1 MKLDEIIIPLS
12 MSISN
17 NQKLDAIAE
26 TLKKIAEQKFS
37 SLDDLKS
44 KLEKSAKS
52 GSNLEK
58 ALNKSSQNASKN
70 FKSLADS
77 VDSVNSKA
85 GSMKSIGKVLKSVGK
100 GLGSVKNLANKTG
113 EAFNQMLAAFA
124 PIIIAVKAIQAIGST
139 ISGIFDGAMDALDEF
154 NEEVSTFSD
163 MLGNEDLGKSLAE
176 SMRAFGDE
184 TLFTRDAIANATKT
198 MLSYGATASEVEERI
213 RMFGEAAGG
222 SSEGLEKLAEVYSRV
237 ESSNQVNLED
247 LYALRDAGV
256 DITDILA
263 EEAGLAGE
271 ALYKAASDGKIG
283 FDALNKALSKATS
296 EGGKFYG
303 NTAKEAK
310 TLAQAQQQTAK
321 MSEKLFLDIGK
332 ALEPMMIGF
341 EKVKQFLM
349 VAIMVPLTKVTTAT
363 IYLTT
368 KLGELVAYLA
378 GKWVQGMKMLFKA
391 ITTPFVKLYEGIKYV
406 IGKLKELATYVSS
419 GFLDRFKG
427 AFEPIIKWVQKL
439 IDMISKA
446 YTKLKNLVTFWKEAE
461 KEKDTSGSEPE
472 RDKKFDPNAK
482 TNLNKKMAEDY
493 QKLQDEI
500 FNRQRDIYNKI
511 GKEREQALRNL
522 EKTIKEKNQQF
533 MDAYSKSF
541 DELSD
546 ENKKIL
552 VGVEKSVNEFNN
564 SNYYFVNEYQ
574 NLLKEKESR
583 EREIIKTLPH
593 TDQVS
598 ALQKLNDEINEKNK
612 AFVEKYGKSFETL
625 NESNRQVV
633 VALEKQV
640 NEYEKTALDRS
651 FVEAQKALQKEIT
664 DLEWETMLLP
674 AKERASAE
682 KKMASKIQAM
692 YKKFVDEHKSQF
704 EKLNETNRN
713 TIKQYAEK
721 AQDTTKSLYD
731 SMIDGLNVFMNA
743 FMKDIAGKFLNK
755 DTGESIGEEFHNLI
769 NGEDV
774 NWGEGLEK
782 MSTQMYESWKT
793 GLKTAAGA
801 FFGPAGT
808 AIAELIT
815 GLTDFVWGF
824 FKGQE
829 KARIKAIEKKR
840 DEDLEELEKRSE
852 VELKKLEDRFD
863 EEIKMRKEKLS
874 ELDDEYT
881 KEIEFLKQAQSK
893 GQISGEE
900 FQKRLHDV
908 QTEYKTKKDIETTQ
922 LTKTEEAKK
931 LEVER
936 KNKLSKLEPER
947 IKAQA
952 EVDKVNAEDWWNLG
966 KPDRLRKTQKIL
978 DEILKRIAKVKSAGS
993 IEEIKLAHGGARFV
1007 SNKPTYMPNSGVMSS
1022 EFGQPELV
1030 RITPAPI
1037 DENLRK
1043 LEAKIIAEEITK
1055 LQKTQSS
1062 TVVNNFYYNFNGDVL
1077 DAEKLVRML
1086 KSKEHLM
1093 AFRMAE

>member
-58 ALNKSSQNASKN
+58 ALNKSSQNAIKN

-341 EKVKQFLM
+341 EKVKQFL
-349 VAIMVPLTKVTTAT
+349 IKGILEPLTKVTSGV
-363 IYLTT
+363 IYLIQ
-368 KLGELVAYLA
+368 KLTELV
-378 GKWVQGMKMLFKA
+378 V
-391 ITTPFVKLYEGIKYV
+391 
-406 IGKLKELATYVSS
+406 YVSS
-419 GFLDRFKG
+419 KLVEGFKI
-427 AFEPIIKWVQKL
+427 AFDPIIKLFQKAVEMAGKL
-439 IDMISKA
+439 TENIKKIFGLSK
-446 YTKLKNLVTFWKEAE
+446 KSEEEKN
-461 KEKDTSGSEPE
+461 EKDAASSEPE
-472 RDKKFDPNAK
+472 RLKKFDPSAINDFNK
-482 TNLNKKMAEDY
+482 QIIEDNKNLQEEIFLRRREIALKPIEQQEKATREFEAWVNKK
-493 QKLQDEI
+493 
-500 FNRQRDIYNKI
+500 NKEFI
-511 GKEREQALRNL
+511 AKYG
-522 EKTIKEKNQQF
+522 
-533 MDAYSKSF
+533 KSF
-541 DELSD
+541 DQLTD
-546 ENKKIL
+546 ENKRIL
-552 VGVEKSVNEFNN
+552 VGVETAVNEFAKANHDFANN
-564 SNYYFVNEYQ
+564 YK
-574 NLLKEKESR
+574 NLQKEMEKRHREILTLPYKEQEKALKE
-583 EREIIKTLPH
+583 
-593 TDQVS
+593 
-598 ALQKLNDEINEKNK
+598 LNADINKKNK
-612 AFVEKYGKSFETL
+612 AFIAKYGKSFETL

-640 NEYEKTALDRS
+640 NEFEKTALDRT
-651 FVEAQKALQKEIT
+651 FVEAHKAMQDKIT
-664 DLEWETMLLP
+664 NMQWQILLLP
-674 AKERASAE
+674 LEEQE
-682 KKMASKIQAM
+682 KASKAMQAEIQKLHAD
-692 YKKFVDEHKSQF
+692 FVK
-704 EKLNETNRN
+704 T
-713 TIKQYAEK
+713 Y
-721 AQDTTKSLYD
+721 
-731 SMIDGLNVFMNA
+731 
-743 FMKDIAGKFLNK
+743 
-755 DTGESIGEEFHNLI
+755 ESEFHNLNDTNKNTLMQSAKESQEKLKGYFEGLGDI
-769 NGEDV
+769 LFGHIDKWMGQIFNKDMGESLGEDPDKFMQNMGKV
-774 NWGEGLEK
+774 AFDVSKDVIKGVG
-782 MSTQMYESWKT
+782 
-793 GLKTAAGA
+793 AA
-801 FFGPAGT
+801 FGPIGD
-808 AIAELIT
+808 AIAGVVTALM
-815 GLTDFVWGF
+815 DFLWGW
-824 FKGQE
+824 FKGRE
-829 KARIKAIEKKR
+829 KARIQAIEKKR
-840 DEDLEELEKRSE
+840 DEDLKELEKQSE
-852 VELKKLEDRFD
+852 VELKKLEERFD
-863 EEIKMRKEKLS
+863 AEIKMRKEKLS

-908 QTEYKTKKDIETTQ
+908 QTEYKTKKDTATAE
-922 LTKTEEAKK
+922 LTKTEETKK
-931 LEVER
+931 IEVER
-936 KNKLSKLEPER
+936 RKKLSELEPEK

-952 EVDKVNAEDWWNLG
+952 EVDKVETMYEYWG
-966 KPDRLRKTQKIL
+966 KDDDLQKAQKIL

-1093 AFRMAE
+1093 GFRMAE

>member
-12 MSISN
+12 MSIKN
-17 NQKLDAIAE
+17 NEKLDAIAE
-26 TLKKIAEQKFS
+26 TLKKIAEQKFA

-85 GSMKSIGKVLKSVGK
+85 GGMKSIGKVLKSVGK
-100 GLGSVKNLANKTG
+100 GLGNVKNLANKTG

-124 PIIIAVKAIQAIGST
+124 PIIIAVKALQAIGST

-176 SMRAFGDE
+176 SMRVFGDE

-271 ALYKAASDGKIG
+271 ALYKAASDGQIG
-283 FDALNKALSKATS
+283 FEALNKALSKATS

-341 EKVKQFLM
+341 EKVKQFMIKGILE
-349 VAIMVPLTKVTTAT
+349 PLTKVTSAV
-363 IYLTT
+363 IYLIN
-368 KLGELVAYLA
+368 KLTELV
-378 GKWVQGMKMLFKA
+378 V
-391 ITTPFVKLYEGIKYV
+391 YV
-406 IGKLKELATYVSS
+406 TGKLVE
-419 GFLDRFKG
+419 GFKI
-427 AFEPIIKWVQKL
+427 AFDPIIKLIQKVVDL
-439 IDMISKA
+439 TVKAWEGFKKFVGLSK
-446 YTKLKNLVTFWKEAE
+446 KPE
-461 KEKDTSGSEPE
+461 KEKDEKDTPSPEPK
-472 RDKKFDPNAK
+472 RDKKVDPNAK
-482 TNLNKKMAEDY
+482 TDYNKQMEQDY
-493 QKLQDEI
+493 KKLQDEI
-500 FNRQRDIYNKI
+500 FFAQREIYSKV
-511 GKEREQALRNL
+511 GVEREKALRNL
-522 EKTIKEKNQQF
+522 EKTIKTKNQKF
-533 MDAYSKSF
+533 LKTYSKSF
-541 DELSD
+541 DELSE

-552 VGVEKSVNEFNN
+552 VGVEKAVNEFNN
-564 SNYYFVNEYQ
+564 SNYDFVNEYQ
-574 NLLKEKESR
+574 KLLEEKESR
-583 EREIIKTLPH
+583 EREILLTLPH
-593 TDQVS
+593 ADQES

-612 AFVEKYGKSFETL
+612 AFVEKYEKSFTTL
-625 NESNRQVV
+625 NESNRKIVTAV
-633 VALEKQV
+633 EKQV
-640 NEYEKTALDRS
+640 NEFEKTALDRS
-651 FVEAQKALQKEIT
+651 FVEAQKALQKEILA
-664 DLEWETMLLP
+664 LEWETMLLP

-682 KKMASKIQAM
+682 EKMASQIQAM
-692 YKKFVDEHKSQF
+692 YKKFVDDHKSQF
-704 EKLNETNRN
+704 DKLNEANQN
-713 TIKQYAEK
+713 TLKQMAEK
-721 AQDTTKSLYD
+721 AKDTAKSLYD
-731 SMIDGLNVFMNA
+731 
-743 FMKDIAGKFLNK
+743 KFLDNIDK
-755 DTGESIGEEFHNLI
+755 LTEFSGKILNQEVGEKAGAEGFEYAADSAMKGVVDFGKNALKAGAAALGGPLGQALAEIVIQIGE
-769 NGEDV
+769 
-774 NWGEGLEK
+774 
-782 MSTQMYESWKT
+782 
-793 GLKTAAGA
+793 
-801 FFGPAGT
+801 
-808 AIAELIT
+808 
-815 GLTDFVWGF
+815 FVWGL
-824 FKGQE
+824 FKGAE
-829 KARIKAIEKKR
+829 KARIKKIEEQR
-840 DEDLEELEKRSE
+840 DKDLEELEKRSE
-852 VELKKLEDRFD
+852 IELKKLEEKFD
-863 EEIKMRKEKLS
+863 AEIAMRKEKLS
-874 ELDDEYT
+874 ELDDEYS

-908 QTEYKTKKDIETTQ
+908 QTEYKTKKDIETTK
-922 LTKTEEAKK
+922 LTKAEENKKIETERHKK
-931 LEVER
+931 LS
-936 KNKLSKLEPER
+936 NLENER

-952 EVDKVNAEDWWNLG
+952 EVDKVKTKDWYAAQKSDL
-966 KPDRLRKTQKIL
+966 KKTQKIL
-978 DEILKRIAKVKSAGS
+978 DEILKRIATVKSAGS
-993 IEEIKLAHGGARFV
+993 IQEIKLARGGARFV

-1043 LEAKIIAEEITK
+1043 LEAKIIAEEIAK
-1055 LQKTQSS
+1055 LQKSENRTIVQ
-1062 TVVNNFYYNFNGDVL
+1062 NFNYNFNGDVL

-1093 AFRMAE
+1093 GFRMAE

>member
-12 MSISN
+12 MSIKN
-17 NQKLDAIAE
+17 NEKLDAIAE
-26 TLKKIAEQKFS
+26 TLKKIAEQKFA

-85 GSMKSIGKVLKSVGK
+85 GGMKSIGKVLKSVGK
-100 GLGSVKNLANKTG
+100 GLGNVKNLANKTG

-124 PIIIAVKAIQAIGST
+124 PIIIAAKALQAIGST

-176 SMRAFGDE
+176 SMRVFGDE

-271 ALYKAASDGKIG
+271 ALYKAASDGQIG
-283 FDALNKALSKATS
+283 FEALNKALSKATS

-341 EKVKQFLM
+341 EKVKQFMIKGILE
-349 VAIMVPLTKVTTAT
+349 PLTKGTSAV
-363 IYLTT
+363 IYLIN
-368 KLGELVAYLA
+368 KLTELV
-378 GKWVQGMKMLFKA
+378 V
-391 ITTPFVKLYEGIKYV
+391 YV
-406 IGKLKELATYVSS
+406 TGKLVE
-419 GFLDRFKG
+419 GFKI
-427 AFEPIIKWVQKL
+427 AFDPIIKLIQKVVDL
-439 IDMISKA
+439 TVKAWEGFKKFVGLSK
-446 YTKLKNLVTFWKEAE
+446 KPE
-461 KEKDTSGSEPE
+461 KEKDEKDTPSPEPK
-472 RDKKFDPNAK
+472 RDKKVDPNAK
-482 TNLNKKMAEDY
+482 TDYNKQMEQDY
-493 QKLQDEI
+493 KKLQDEI
-500 FNRQRDIYNKI
+500 FFAQREIYSKV
-511 GKEREQALRNL
+511 GVEREKALRNL
-522 EKTIKEKNQQF
+522 EKTIKTKNQKF
-533 MDAYSKSF
+533 LKTYSKSF
-541 DELSD
+541 DELSE

-552 VGVEKSVNEFNN
+552 VGVEKAVNEFNN
-564 SNYYFVNEYQ
+564 SNYDFVNEYQ
-574 NLLKEKESR
+574 KLLEEKESR
-583 EREIIKTLPH
+583 EREILLTLPH
-593 TDQVS
+593 ADQES

-612 AFVEKYGKSFETL
+612 AFVEKYEKSFTTL
-625 NESNRQVV
+625 NESNRKIVA
-633 VALEKQV
+633 ALEKQV
-640 NEYEKTALDRS
+640 NEYSNAALDRS
-651 FVEAQKALQKEIT
+651 FVQAQKALQKEILA
-664 DLEWETMLLP
+664 LEWETMLLP

-682 KKMASKIQAM
+682 EKMASQIQAM
-692 YKKFVDEHKSQF
+692 YKKFVDDHKSQF
-704 EKLNETNRN
+704 DKLNEANQN
-713 TIKQYAEK
+713 TLKQMAEK
-721 AQDTTKSLYD
+721 AKDTAKSLYD
-731 SMIDGLNVFMNA
+731 
-743 FMKDIAGKFLNK
+743 KFLDNIDK
-755 DTGESIGEEFHNLI
+755 LTEFSGKILNQEVGE
-769 NGEDV
+769 
-774 NWGEGLEK
+774 K
-782 MSTQMYESWKT
+782 
-793 GLKTAAGA
+793 AGA
-801 FFGPAGT
+801 EGFEYAADSAMKGVVDFGKNALKAGAAALGGPWGQ
-808 AIAELIT
+808 AIAEIVIQI
-815 GLTDFVWGF
+815 GEFVWGL
-824 FKGQE
+824 FKGAE
-829 KARIKAIEKKR
+829 KARIKKIEEQR
-840 DEDLEELEKRSE
+840 DKDLEELEKRSE
-852 VELKKLEDRFD
+852 IELKKLEEKFD
-863 EEIKMRKEKLS
+863 AEIAMRKEKLS
-874 ELDDEYT
+874 ELDDEYS

-908 QTEYKTKKDIETTQ
+908 QTEYKTKKDIETTK
-922 LTKTEEAKK
+922 LTKAEENKKIETERHKK
-931 LEVER
+931 LS
-936 KNKLSKLEPER
+936 NLENER

-952 EVDKVNAEDWWNLG
+952 EVDKVNTSDYFLSASKASDLE
-966 KPDRLRKTQKIL
+966 KTQKIL
-978 DEILKRIAKVKSAGS
+978 DEILKRIATVKSAGS
-993 IEEIKLAHGGARFV
+993 IEEIKLARGGARFI
-1007 SNKPTYMPNSGVMSS
+1007 SNRPTYMPNSGVMSS

-1043 LEAKIIAEEITK
+1043 LEAKIIAEEIAK
-1055 LQKTQSS
+1055 LQKSENRTIVQ
-1062 TVVNNFYYNFNGDVL
+1062 NFNYNFNGDVL

-1093 AFRMAE
+1093 GFRMAE

>member
-12 MSISN
+12 MSIKN
-17 NQKLDAIAE
+17 NEKLDAIAE
-26 TLKKIAEQKFS
+26 TLKKIAEQKFA

-85 GSMKSIGKVLKSVGK
+85 GGMKSIGKVLKSVGK
-100 GLGSVKNLANKTG
+100 GLGNVKNLANKTG

-124 PIIIAVKAIQAIGST
+124 PIIIAAKALQAIGST

-176 SMRAFGDE
+176 SMRVFGDE

-271 ALYKAASDGKIG
+271 ALYKAASDGQIG
-283 FDALNKALSKATS
+283 FEALNKALSKATS

-341 EKVKQFLM
+341 EKVKQFMIKGILE
-349 VAIMVPLTKVTTAT
+349 PLTKVTSAV
-363 IYLTT
+363 IYLIN
-368 KLGELVAYLA
+368 KLTELV
-378 GKWVQGMKMLFKA
+378 V
-391 ITTPFVKLYEGIKYV
+391 YV
-406 IGKLKELATYVSS
+406 TGKLVE
-419 GFLDRFKG
+419 GFKI
-427 AFEPIIKWVQKL
+427 AFDPIIKLIQKVVDL
-439 IDMISKA
+439 TVKAWEGFKKFVGLSK
-446 YTKLKNLVTFWKEAE
+446 KPE
-461 KEKDTSGSEPE
+461 KEKDEKDTPSPEPK
-472 RDKKFDPNAK
+472 RDKKVDPNAK
-482 TNLNKKMAEDY
+482 TDYNKQMEQDY
-493 QKLQDEI
+493 KKLQDEI
-500 FNRQRDIYNKI
+500 FFAQREIYSKV
-511 GKEREQALRNL
+511 GVEREKALRNL
-522 EKTIKEKNQQF
+522 EKTIKTKNQKF
-533 MDAYSKSF
+533 LKTYSKSF
-541 DELSD
+541 DELSE

-552 VGVEKSVNEFNN
+552 VGVEKAVNEFNN
-564 SNYYFVNEYQ
+564 SNYDFVNEYQ
-574 NLLKEKESR
+574 KLLEEKESR
-583 EREIIKTLPH
+583 EREILLTLPH
-593 TDQVS
+593 ADQES

-612 AFVEKYGKSFETL
+612 AFVEKYEKSFTTL
-625 NESNRQVV
+625 NESNRKIVTAV
-633 VALEKQV
+633 EKQV
-640 NEYEKTALDRS
+640 NEFEKTALDRS
-651 FVEAQKALQKEIT
+651 FVEAQKALQKEILA
-664 DLEWETMLLP
+664 LEWETMLLP

-682 KKMASKIQAM
+682 EKMASQIQAM
-692 YKKFVDEHKSQF
+692 YKKFVDDHKSQF
-704 EKLNETNRN
+704 DKLNEANQN
-713 TIKQYAEK
+713 TLKQMAEK
-721 AQDTTKSLYD
+721 AKDTAKSLYD
-731 SMIDGLNVFMNA
+731 
-743 FMKDIAGKFLNK
+743 KFLDNIDK
-755 DTGESIGEEFHNLI
+755 LTEFSGKILNQEVGE
-769 NGEDV
+769 
-774 NWGEGLEK
+774 K
-782 MSTQMYESWKT
+782 
-793 GLKTAAGA
+793 AGA
-801 FFGPAGT
+801 EGFEYAADSAMKGVVDFGKNALKAGAAALGGPLGQ
-808 AIAELIT
+808 AIAEIVIQIGEFL
-815 GLTDFVWGF
+815 WGW
-824 FKGQE
+824 FKGAE
-829 KARIKAIEKKR
+829 KARIKKIEEQR
-840 DEDLEELEKRSE
+840 DKDLEELEKRSE
-852 VELKKLEDRFD
+852 IELKKLEEKFD
-863 EEIKMRKEKLS
+863 AEIAMRKEKLS
-874 ELDDEYT
+874 ELDDEYS

-908 QTEYKTKKDIETTQ
+908 QTEYKTKKDIETTK
-922 LTKTEEAKK
+922 LTKAEENKKIETERHKK
-931 LEVER
+931 LS
-936 KNKLSKLEPER
+936 NLENER

-952 EVDKVNAEDWWNLG
+952 EVDKVKTKDWYAAQKSDL
-966 KPDRLRKTQKIL
+966 KKTQKIL
-978 DEILKRIAKVKSAGS
+978 DEILKRIATVKSAGS
-993 IEEIKLAHGGARFV
+993 IQEIKLARGGARFV

-1043 LEAKIIAEEITK
+1043 LEAKIIAEEIAK
-1055 LQKTQSS
+1055 LQKSENRTIVQ
-1062 TVVNNFYYNFNGDVL
+1062 NFNYNFNGDVL

-1093 AFRMAE
+1093 GFRMAE

>member
-12 MSISN
+12 MSIKN
-17 NQKLDAIAE
+17 NEKLDAIAE
-26 TLKKIAEQKFS
+26 TLKKIAEQKFA

-85 GSMKSIGKVLKSVGK
+85 GGMKSIGKVLKSVGK
-100 GLGSVKNLANKTG
+100 GLGNVKNLANKTG

-124 PIIIAVKAIQAIGST
+124 PIIIAVKALQAIGST

-213 RMFGEAAGG
+213 RMFGETAGG

-271 ALYKAASDGKIG
+271 ALYKAASDGQIG
-283 FDALNKALSKATS
+283 FEALNKALSKATS

-341 EKVKQFLM
+341 EKVKQFMIKGILE
-349 VAIMVPLTKVTTAT
+349 PLTKVTSAV
-363 IYLTT
+363 IYLIN
-368 KLGELVAYLA
+368 KLTELV
-378 GKWVQGMKMLFKA
+378 V
-391 ITTPFVKLYEGIKYV
+391 YV
-406 IGKLKELATYVSS
+406 TGKLVK
-419 GFLDRFKG
+419 GFKI
-427 AFEPIIKWVQKL
+427 AFDPIIKLIQKVVDL
-439 IDMISKA
+439 TVKAWEGFKKFVGLSK
-446 YTKLKNLVTFWKEAE
+446 KPE
-461 KEKDTSGSEPE
+461 KEKDEKDTPSPEPK
-472 RDKKFDPNAK
+472 RDKKVDPNAK
-482 TNLNKKMAEDY
+482 TDYNKQMEQDY
-493 QKLQDEI
+493 KKLQDEI
-500 FNRQRDIYNKI
+500 FFAQREIYSKV
-511 GKEREQALRNL
+511 GVEREKALRNL
-522 EKTIKEKNQQF
+522 EKTIKTKNQKF
-533 MDAYSKSF
+533 LKTYSKSF
-541 DELSD
+541 DELSE

-552 VGVEKSVNEFNN
+552 VGVEKAVNEFNN
-564 SNYYFVNEYQ
+564 SNYDFVNEYQ
-574 NLLKEKESR
+574 KLLKEKESR
-583 EREIIKTLPH
+583 ERKILLTLPH
-593 TDQVS
+593 ADQES

-612 AFVEKYGKSFETL
+612 EFVEKYGKSFTTL
-625 NESNRQVV
+625 NESNRKIVA
-633 VALEKQV
+633 ALEKQV
-640 NEYEKTALDRS
+640 NEYSNAALDRS
-651 FVEAQKALQKEIT
+651 FVQAQKALQKKILA
-664 DLEWETMLLP
+664 LEWETMLLP

-682 KKMASKIQAM
+682 EKMASKIQAM
-692 YKKFVDEHKSQF
+692 YKKFVDDHKSQF
-704 EKLNETNRN
+704 DKLNETNQN
-713 TIKQYAEK
+713 TLKQMAEK
-721 AQDTTKSLYD
+721 AKDTAKSLYD
-731 SMIDGLNVFMNA
+731 
-743 FMKDIAGKFLNK
+743 KFLDNIDK
-755 DTGESIGEEFHNLI
+755 LTEFSGKILNQEVGEKASA
-769 NGEDV
+769 
-774 NWGEGLEK
+774 EGIEYAADSAMK
-782 MSTQMYESWKT
+782 GVVDFGKNA
-793 GLKTAAGA
+793 LKAGA
-801 FFGPAGT
+801 AAVGGPLGQ
-808 AIAELIT
+808 AIAEIVIQL
-815 GLTDFVWGF
+815 GEFVWGL
-824 FKGQE
+824 FKGAE
-829 KARIKAIEKKR
+829 KARIKKIEEQR
-840 DEDLEELEKRSE
+840 DKDLEELEKRSE

-863 EEIKMRKEKLS
+863 AEIAMRKEKLS
-874 ELDDEYT
+874 ELDDEYS

-908 QTEYKTKKDIETTQ
+908 QTEYKTKKDIETTK
-922 LTKTEEAKK
+922 LTKAEENKKIETERHKK
-931 LEVER
+931 LS
-936 KNKLSKLEPER
+936 NLENER

-952 EVDKVNAEDWWNLG
+952 EVDKVNTSDYFLSASKASDLE
-966 KPDRLRKTQKIL
+966 KTQKIL
-978 DEILKRIAKVKSAGS
+978 DEILKRIATVKSAGS
-993 IEEIKLAHGGARFV
+993 IEEIKLASGGARFI
-1007 SNKPTYMPNSGVMSS
+1007 SNRPTYMPNSGVMSS

-1043 LEAKIIAEEITK
+1043 LEAKIIAEEIAK
-1055 LQKTQSS
+1055 LQKSENRTIVQ
-1062 TVVNNFYYNFNGDVL
+1062 NFNYNFNGDVL

-1093 AFRMAE
+1093 GFRMAE

>member
-124 PIIIAVKAIQAIGST
+124 PIIIAAKAIQAIGST

-303 NTAKEAK
+303 NTAREAK

-341 EKVKQFLM
+341 EKVKQFL
-349 VAIMVPLTKVTTAT
+349 IKGILEPLTKVTSGV
-363 IYLTT
+363 IYLIQ
-368 KLGELVAYLA
+368 KLTELV
-378 GKWVQGMKMLFKA
+378 V
-391 ITTPFVKLYEGIKYV
+391 YV
-406 IGKLKELATYVSS
+406 SGKLVE
-419 GFLDRFKG
+419 GFKI
-427 AFEPIIKWVQKL
+427 AFDPIIKLFQKAVEMAGKL
-439 IDMISKA
+439 TENIKKIFGLSK
-446 YTKLKNLVTFWKEAE
+446 KSEEEKN
-461 KEKDTSGSEPE
+461 EKDAASSEPE
-472 RDKKFDPNAK
+472 RLKKFDPSAINDFNK
-482 TNLNKKMAEDY
+482 QIIEDNKNLQEEIFLRRREIALKPIEQQEKATREFEAWVNKK
-493 QKLQDEI
+493 
-500 FNRQRDIYNKI
+500 NKEFI
-511 GKEREQALRNL
+511 AKYG
-522 EKTIKEKNQQF
+522 
-533 MDAYSKSF
+533 KSF
-541 DELSD
+541 DQLTD
-546 ENKKIL
+546 ENKRIL
-552 VGVEKSVNEFNN
+552 VGVETAVNEFAKANHDFANN
-564 SNYYFVNEYQ
+564 YK
-574 NLLKEKESR
+574 NLQKEMEKRHREILTLPYKEQEKALKE
-583 EREIIKTLPH
+583 
-593 TDQVS
+593 
-598 ALQKLNDEINEKNK
+598 LNEDINKKNK
-612 AFVEKYGKSFETL
+612 AFIAKYGKSFKTL
-625 NESNRQVV
+625 NDSNKQVITT
-633 VALEKQV
+633 LEKQV
-640 NEYEKTALDRS
+640 NEFEKTALDRT
-651 FVEAQKALQKEIT
+651 FVEAHKAMQDKIT
-664 DLEWETMLLP
+664 NMQWQILLLP
-674 AKERASAE
+674 LE
-682 KKMASKIQAM
+682 KQEKASKAMQVEIQKLHAD
-692 YKKFVDEHKSQF
+692 FVK
-704 EKLNETNRN
+704 T
-713 TIKQYAEK
+713 Y
-721 AQDTTKSLYD
+721 
-731 SMIDGLNVFMNA
+731 
-743 FMKDIAGKFLNK
+743 
-755 DTGESIGEEFHNLI
+755 ESEFHNLNDTNKNTLMQSAKESQEKLKGYFEGLGDI
-769 NGEDV
+769 LFGHIDKWMGQIFNKDMGESLGEDPDKFMQNMGKV
-774 NWGEGLEK
+774 AFDVSKDVIKGVG
-782 MSTQMYESWKT
+782 
-793 GLKTAAGA
+793 AA
-801 FFGPAGT
+801 FGPIGD
-808 AIAELIT
+808 AIAGVVTALM
-815 GLTDFVWGF
+815 DFLWGW
-824 FKGQE
+824 FKGRE
-829 KARIKAIEKKR
+829 KARIQAIEKKR
-840 DEDLEELEKRSE
+840 DEDLKELEKQSE
-852 VELKKLEDRFD
+852 VELKKLEERFD
-863 EEIKMRKEKLS
+863 AEIKMRKEKLS

-908 QTEYKTKKDIETTQ
+908 QTEYKTKKATATAE
-922 LTKTEEAKK
+922 LTKTEETKK
-931 LEVER
+931 IEVER
-936 KNKLSKLEPER
+936 RKKLSELEPEK

-952 EVDKVNAEDWWNLG
+952 EVDKVETMYEYWG
-966 KPDRLRKTQKIL
+966 KDDDLQKAQKIL

-993 IEEIKLAHGGARFV
+993 IEEIKLARGGARFV

-1055 LQKTQSS
+1055 LQKTQNS

-1093 AFRMAE
+1093 GFRMAE

>member
-17 NQKLDAIAE
+17 NQKLDSIAE
-26 TLKKIAEQKFS
+26 TLKKIAEQKFA
-37 SLDDLKS
+37 SLDNLKS
-44 KLEKSAKS
+44 KLEKSTAS

-100 GLGSVKNLANKTG
+100 GLGNVKNLANKTG

-124 PIIIAVKAIQAIGST
+124 PIIIAVKALQAIGST

-283 FDALNKALSKATS
+283 FEALNKALSKATS

-341 EKVKQFLM
+341 EKVKQFMIKGILD
-349 VAIMVPLTKVTTAT
+349 PLTKVTAAV
-363 IYLTT
+363 IYLIN
-368 KLGELVAYLA
+368 KLTELVVYVS
-378 GKWVQGMKMLFKA
+378 GKLVQGFKIA
-391 ITTPFVKLYEGIKYV
+391 FDPIIKLIQKVIDMTVKLYEGFKKV
-406 IGKLKELATYVSS
+406 LGLSKKPEKE
-419 GFLDRFKG
+419 
-427 AFEPIIKWVQKL
+427 
-439 IDMISKA
+439 
-446 YTKLKNLVTFWKEAE
+446 KE
-461 KEKDTSGSEPE
+461 EKDTSSPEPQ

-482 TNLNKKMAEDY
+482 TDFNKKMAEDY
-493 QKLQDEI
+493 QKLQDDI
-500 FNRQRDIYNKI
+500 FNAQRTIYEKT
-511 GKEREQALRNL
+511 GVEREKALREL
-522 EKTIKEKNQQF
+522 EKTINKKNQEF
-533 MDAYSKSF
+533 LNAYSKSF
-541 DELSD
+541 AELSD

-564 SNYYFVNEYQ
+564 SNYDFVNEYQ
-574 NLLKEKESR
+574 KLLKEKESR
-583 EREIIKTLPH
+583 EREILLTLPH
-593 TDQVS
+593 ADQES

-612 AFVEKYGKSFETL
+612 AFVVKYEKSFTTL
-625 NESNRQVV
+625 NESNRKI
-633 VALEKQV
+633 VAELEKQV
-640 NEYEKTALDRS
+640 NEFEKAALDRS

-664 DLEWETMLLP
+664 ELEWKTMLLP

-682 KKMASKIQAM
+682 EKMASDIQAL

-704 EKLNETNRN
+704 DNLNETNRN
-713 TIKQYAEK
+713 TLKQMAEK
-721 AQDTTKSLYD
+721 AKDTAKSLYD
-731 SMIDGLNVFMNA
+731 KCLENLDKFTEFTGKILNQEVGEKAGSEGFDYAADSATKGLVDF
-743 FMKDIAGKFLNK
+743 GKN
-755 DTGESIGEEFHNLI
+755 T
-769 NGEDV
+769 
-774 NWGEGLEK
+774 
-782 MSTQMYESWKT
+782 
-793 GLKTAAGA
+793 LKAVGA
-801 FFGPAGT
+801 SFGPVGQ
-808 AIAELIT
+808 AIAEIVIQIGEFL
-815 GLTDFVWGF
+815 WGW
-824 FKGQE
+824 FKGAE
-829 KARIKAIEKKR
+829 KARIKKIEEQR
-840 DEDLEELEKRSE
+840 DKDLEELEKRSE
-852 VELKKLEDRFD
+852 IELKKLEEKFD
-863 EEIKMRKEKLS
+863 AEIAMRKEKLS
-874 ELDDEYT
+874 ELDDEYS

-908 QTEYKTKKDIETTQ
+908 QTEYKTKKDIETTK
-922 LTKTEEAKK
+922 LTKAEESKK
-931 LEVER
+931 LEMER
-936 KNKLSKLEPER
+936 KNKLSKLENER

-952 EVDKVNAEDWWNLG
+952 EVDKVNTSDYFLSSSKASDL
-966 KPDRLRKTQKIL
+966 KKTEKIL
-978 DEILKRIAKVKSAGS
+978 DEILKRIATVKSAGS
-993 IEEIKLAHGGARFV
+993 IEEIKLARGGARFV

-1055 LQKTQSS
+1055 LQKSQSS

-1093 AFRMAE
+1093 TFRMAE

>member
-17 NQKLDAIAE
+17 NQKLDAITE
-26 TLKKIAEQKFS
+26 TLKKIAEQKFA

-85 GSMKSIGKVLKSVGK
+85 GGIKSIGKVLKSVGK
-100 GLGSVKNLANKTG
+100 GLGNVKNLANKTG

-124 PIIIAVKAIQAIGST
+124 PIIIAVKALQAIGST

-184 TLFTRDAIANATKT
+184 TLFTRDAITNATKT

-271 ALYKAASDGKIG
+271 ALYKAASDGQIG
-283 FDALNKALSKATS
+283 FEALNKALSKATS

-341 EKVKQFLM
+341 EKVKQFMIKGILE
-349 VAIMVPLTKVTTAT
+349 PLTKVTSAV
-363 IYLTT
+363 IYLIN
-368 KLGELVAYLA
+368 KLTELV
-378 GKWVQGMKMLFKA
+378 V
-391 ITTPFVKLYEGIKYV
+391 YV
-406 IGKLKELATYVSS
+406 TGKLVE
-419 GFLDRFKG
+419 GFKI
-427 AFEPIIKWVQKL
+427 AFDPIIKLIQKVVDL
-439 IDMISKA
+439 TVKAWEGFKKFVGLSK
-446 YTKLKNLVTFWKEAE
+446 KPE
-461 KEKDTSGSEPE
+461 KEKDEKDTPSPEPK

-482 TNLNKKMAEDY
+482 TDYNKQMEQDY
-493 QKLQDEI
+493 KKLQDDI
-500 FNRQRDIYNKI
+500 FLAQRKIYSKT
-511 GKEREQALRNL
+511 GVEREKALRDF
-522 EKTIKEKNQQF
+522 EKTIKNKNQDF
-533 MDAYSKSF
+533 LKKYSKSF
-541 DELSD
+541 NALSD

-552 VGVEKSVNEFNN
+552 VGVEKAVNEFNN
-564 SNYYFVNEYQ
+564 SNYDFVNEYQ
-574 NLLKEKESR
+574 KLLKEKESR
-583 EREIIKTLPH
+583 EREILLTLPH
-593 TDQVS
+593 ANQEG

-612 AFVEKYGKSFETL
+612 EFVEKYGKSFTTL
-625 NESNRQVV
+625 NESNRKIVA
-633 VALEKQV
+633 ALEKQV
-640 NEYEKTALDRS
+640 NEYSNAALDRS
-651 FVEAQKALQKEIT
+651 FVQAQKALQKKILA
-664 DLEWETMLLP
+664 LEWETILLP

-682 KKMASKIQAM
+682 EKMASKIQAM
-692 YKKFVDEHKSQF
+692 YKKFVDDHKSQF
-704 EKLNETNRN
+704 DNLNETNQN
-713 TIKQYAEK
+713 ALKQMAEK
-721 AQDTTKSLYD
+721 AKDTAKSLYD
-731 SMIDGLNVFMNA
+731 
-743 FMKDIAGKFLNK
+743 KFLDNIDK
-755 DTGESIGEEFHNLI
+755 FLDNIDKLTEFSGKILTQEVGE
-769 NGEDV
+769 
-774 NWGEGLEK
+774 K
-782 MSTQMYESWKT
+782 
-793 GLKTAAGA
+793 AGA
-801 FFGPAGT
+801 EGIDYAADSAMKGVVDFGKNALKAGAAALGGPLGQ
-808 AIAELIT
+808 AIAEIVIQIGEFL
-815 GLTDFVWGF
+815 WGW
-824 FKGQE
+824 FKGRE
-829 KARIKAIEKKR
+829 KARLKKIEEQR
-840 DEDLEELEKRSE
+840 DKDLEELEKRSE
-852 VELKKLEDRFD
+852 VELKKLEEKFD
-863 EEIKMRKEKLS
+863 AEIAMRKEKLS
-874 ELDDEYT
+874 ELDDEYS

-908 QTEYKTKKDIETTQ
+908 QTEYKTKKDIETTK
-922 LTKTEEAKK
+922 LTKAEENKKIETERHKK
-931 LEVER
+931 LS
-936 KNKLSKLEPER
+936 NLENER

-952 EVDKVNAEDWWNLG
+952 EVDKVKTKDYYMAQESDL
-966 KPDRLRKTQKIL
+966 KKTQKIL
-978 DEILKRIAKVKSAGS
+978 DEILKRIATVKSAGS
-993 IEEIKLAHGGARFV
+993 IEEIKLARGGARFI

-1043 LEAKIIAEEITK
+1043 LEAKIIAEEIAK
-1055 LQKTQSS
+1055 LQKSENRTIVQ
-1062 TVVNNFYYNFNGDVL
+1062 NFNYNFNGDVL

-1093 AFRMAE
+1093 GFRMAE

>member
-17 NQKLDAIAE
+17 NQKLDAITE
-26 TLKKIAEQKFS
+26 TLKKIAEQKFA

-85 GSMKSIGKVLKSVGK
+85 GGMKSIGKVLKSVGK
-100 GLGSVKNLANKTG
+100 SLGNVKNLANKTG

-124 PIIIAVKAIQAIGST
+124 PIIIAVKALQAIGST
-139 ISGIFDGAMDALDEF
+139 ISGIFDGAMNALDEF

-184 TLFTRDAIANATKT
+184 TLFTRDAITNATKT

-271 ALYKAASDGKIG
+271 ALYKAASDGQIG
-283 FDALNKALSKATS
+283 FEALNKALSKATS

-341 EKVKQFLM
+341 EKVKQFMIKGILE
-349 VAIMVPLTKVTTAT
+349 PLTKVTSAV
-363 IYLTT
+363 IYLIN
-368 KLGELVAYLA
+368 KLTELV
-378 GKWVQGMKMLFKA
+378 V
-391 ITTPFVKLYEGIKYV
+391 YV
-406 IGKLKELATYVSS
+406 TGKLME
-419 GFLDRFKG
+419 GFKI
-427 AFEPIIKWVQKL
+427 AFDPIIKLIQKVVDL
-439 IDMISKA
+439 TVKAWEGLKKFVGLSK
-446 YTKLKNLVTFWKEAE
+446 KPE
-461 KEKDTSGSEPE
+461 KEKDEKETPSPEPK
-472 RDKKFDPNAK
+472 RDKKVDPNAK
-482 TNLNKKMAEDY
+482 TDYNKKMEQDY
-493 QKLQDEI
+493 KKLQDDI
-500 FNRQRDIYNKI
+500 FLAQRKIYSKT
-511 GKEREQALRNL
+511 GVEREKALRDL
-522 EKTIKEKNQQF
+522 EKTIKNKNQDF
-533 MDAYSKSF
+533 LKKYSKSF
-541 DELSD
+541 NALSD

-552 VGVEKSVNEFNN
+552 VGVEKAVNEFNN
-564 SNYYFVNEYQ
+564 SNYDFVNEYQ
-574 NLLKEKESR
+574 KLLKEKESR
-583 EREIIKTLPH
+583 EREILLTLPH
-593 TDQVS
+593 ANQEG

-612 AFVEKYGKSFETL
+612 KFVEKYGKSFTTL
-625 NESNRQVV
+625 NESNRKIVA
-633 VALEKQV
+633 ALEKQV
-640 NEYEKTALDRS
+640 NEYSNAALDRS
-651 FVEAQKALQKEIT
+651 FVQAQKALQKKILA
-664 DLEWETMLLP
+664 LEWKTMLLP

-682 KKMASKIQAM
+682 EKMASEIQAM
-692 YKKFVDEHKSQF
+692 YKKFVDDHKSQF
-704 EKLNETNRN
+704 DNLNETNQN
-713 TIKQYAEK
+713 ALKQMAEK
-721 AQDTTKSLYD
+721 AKDTAKSLYD
-731 SMIDGLNVFMNA
+731 
-743 FMKDIAGKFLNK
+743 KFLDNIDK
-755 DTGESIGEEFHNLI
+755 LTEFSGKILTQEVGE
-769 NGEDV
+769 
-774 NWGEGLEK
+774 K
-782 MSTQMYESWKT
+782 
-793 GLKTAAGA
+793 AGA
-801 FFGPAGT
+801 EGIDYAADSAMKGVIDFGKNALKAGAAALGGPLGQ
-808 AIAELIT
+808 AIAEIVIQIGEFL
-815 GLTDFVWGF
+815 WGW
-824 FKGQE
+824 FKGRE
-829 KARIKAIEKKR
+829 KARLKKIEEQR
-840 DEDLEELEKRSE
+840 DKDLEELEKRSE
-852 VELKKLEDRFD
+852 VELKKLEEKFD
-863 EEIKMRKEKLS
+863 AEIAMRKEKLS
-874 ELDDEYT
+874 ELDDEYS

-908 QTEYKTKKDIETTQ
+908 QTEYKTKKDIETTK
-922 LTKTEEAKK
+922 LTKAEENKKIETERHKK
-931 LEVER
+931 LS
-936 KNKLSKLEPER
+936 NLENER

-952 EVDKVNAEDWWNLG
+952 EVDKVKTKDYYMAQESDL
-966 KPDRLRKTQKIL
+966 KKTQKIL
-978 DEILKRIAKVKSAGS
+978 DEILKRIATVKSAGS
-993 IEEIKLAHGGARFV
+993 IEEIKLARGGARFI

-1043 LEAKIIAEEITK
+1043 LEAKIIAEEIAK
-1055 LQKTQSS
+1055 LQKSENRTIVQ
-1062 TVVNNFYYNFNGDVL
+1062 NFNYNFNGDVL

-1093 AFRMAE
+1093 GFRMAE

>member
-17 NQKLDAIAE
+17 NQKLDAISE
-26 TLKKIAEQKFS
+26 TLKKIAEQKFA

-70 FKSLADS
+70 FKSLAES
-77 VDSVNSKA
+77 VDSVNYKA
-85 GSMKSIGKVLKSVGK
+85 GGMKGIGKVLKSVGK
-100 GLGSVKNLANKTG
+100 GLGNVKNLANKTG

-124 PIIIAVKAIQAIGST
+124 PIIIAVKALQAIGST
-139 ISGIFDGAMDALDEF
+139 ISGIFEGAMNALDEF

-184 TLFTRDAIANATKT
+184 TLFTREAIANATKT
-198 MLSYGATASEVEERI
+198 MLSYGATASEVEQRI

-247 LYALRDAGV
+247 LYALRDVGV

-271 ALYKAASDGKIG
+271 ALYKAASEGQIG
-283 FDALNKALSKATS
+283 FEALNKALSKATS

-332 ALEPMMIGF
+332 ALEPIMIGF
-341 EKVKQFLM
+341 EKIKQFLLK
-349 VAIMVPLTKVTTAT
+349 AIMVPLTKVTTAT
-363 IYLTT
+363 ISLT
-368 KLGELVAYLA
+368 KKFGELVVYLS
-378 GKWVQGMKMLFKA
+378 GKWLEGVKMWFKA
-391 ITTPFVKLYEGIKYV
+391 ISTPFVKLFEGIKYV
-406 IGKLKELATYVSS
+406 FNKLKELAKYVSS
-419 GFLDRFKG
+419 VLPERFKS

-439 IDMISKA
+439 IDMVGKA
-446 YTKLKNLVTFWKEAE
+446 YEKLKNFVTFWKKEE
-461 KEKDTSGSEPE
+461 KKEDAPSPEPE

-482 TNLNKKMAEDY
+482 TDYNKQMEQDY
-493 QKLQDEI
+493 SKLQDAI
-500 FNRQRDIYNKI
+500 FTAQRKIYNKV
-511 GKEREQALRNL
+511 GVEREKALRDL
-522 EKTIKEKNQQF
+522 EKTIKTKNQQF
-533 MDAYSKSF
+533 LNAYSKSF

-564 SNYYFVNEYQ
+564 SNYDFVNEYQ
-574 NLLKEKESR
+574 ELLKEKESR
-583 EREIIKTLPH
+583 ERKILLTLPH
-593 TDQVS
+593 VDQES

-612 AFVEKYGKSFETL
+612 EFVEKYEKSFTTL
-625 NESNRQVV
+625 NESNRKI
-633 VALEKQV
+633 VATLEKQV
-640 NEYEKTALDRS
+640 KEYSNAALDRS
-651 FVEAQKALQKEIT
+651 FVQAQKALQKEILA
-664 DLEWETMLLP
+664 LEWETMLLP
-674 AKERASAE
+674 AKERKSAE
-682 KKMASKIQAM
+682 KKMESQIQAM
-692 YKKFVDEHKSQF
+692 YKKFVDDHKAKF
-704 EKLNETNRN
+704 DKLSETNQN
-713 TIKQYAEK
+713 ALKQMVEK
-721 AQDTTKSLYD
+721 AKNAAKSFFDKLLEN
-731 SMIDGLNVFMNA
+731 IGEVTGFT
-743 FMKDIAGKFLNK
+743 GKILNK
-755 DTGESIGEEFHNLI
+755 KGGEILAEEGVGHFIDHAI
-769 NGEDV
+769 QGAY
-774 NWGEGLEK
+774 EGFRDLRK
-782 MSTQMYESWKT
+782 KVA
-793 GLKTAAGA
+793 TAFLGSL
-801 FFGPAGT
+801 GT
-808 AIAELIT
+808 ALVELQEQLEDFFWGLIT
-815 GLTDFVWGF
+815 GFG
-824 FKGQE
+824 
-829 KARIKAIEKKR
+829 KAKKKKIEEQR
-840 DEDLEELEKRSE
+840 DKDLEELEKRSE
-852 VELKKLEDRFD
+852 IELKKLEEKFD
-863 EEIKMRKEKLS
+863 AEIAMRKEKLS
-874 ELDDEYT
+874 ELDDEYS

-908 QTEYKTKKDIETTQ
+908 QTEYKTKKNIETTK
-922 LTKTEEAKK
+922 LTKAEESKKIETEREKK
-931 LEVER
+931 LS
-936 KNKLSKLEPER
+936 NLENER

-952 EVDKVNAEDWWNLG
+952 EVDKVNAEPGYFGTGFYFG
-966 KPDRLRKTQKIL
+966 KASDLEKTQKIL
-978 DEILKRIAKVKSAGS
+978 DEILKRIATVKSAGS
-993 IEEIKLAHGGARFV
+993 IEEIKFARGGARFV

-1043 LEAKIIAEEITK
+1043 LEAKIIAEEIAK
-1055 LQKTQSS
+1055 LQKSENRTIVQ
-1062 TVVNNFYYNFNGDVL
+1062 NFNYNFNGDVL

-1093 AFRMAE
+1093 GFRMAE

>member
-378 GKWVQGMKMLFKA
+378 GKWGQGMKMLFKA

-446 YTKLKNLVTFWKEAE
+446 YTKLKNLVTFWKKAE
-461 KEKDTSGSEPE
+461 KGKDTSGSEPE

-482 TNLNKKMAEDY
+482 TNINKKMAEDY

-500 FNRQRDIYNKI
+500 FNRRRDIYNKT
-511 GKEREQALRNL
+511 GKAREQALRDL
-522 EKTIKEKNQQF
+522 EKTINEKNQKF
-533 MDAYSKSF
+533 TKTYSKIF
-541 DELSD
+541 DELTD

-564 SNYYFVNEYQ
+564 SNYDFVNEYQ

-583 EREIIKTLPH
+583 EREIIKTKPH

-612 AFVEKYGKSFETL
+612 AFVEKYGKSLETL

-713 TIKQYAEK
+713 SLKQMAEK

-731 SMIDGLNVFMNA
+731 SMLDSLNA
-743 FMKDIAGKFLNK
+743 FMKDMTGKFLNK

-774 NWGEGLEK
+774 NVGEALEK
-782 MSTQMYESWKT
+782 MSTQMYESWKS

-993 IEEIKLAHGGARFV
+993 IEEIKLARGGARFV

-1093 AFRMAE
+1093 GFRMAE

>member
-17 NQKLDAIAE
+17 NQKLDAITE
-26 TLKKIAEQKFS
+26 TLKKIAEQKFA

-85 GSMKSIGKVLKSVGK
+85 GGMKSIGKVLKSVGK
-100 GLGSVKNLANKTG
+100 GLGNVKNLANKTG

-124 PIIIAVKAIQAIGST
+124 PIIMAVRALQAIGPT
-139 ISGIFDGAMDALDEF
+139 ISGIFDGAMDALDKF

-184 TLFTRDAIANATKT
+184 TIFTRDAITNVTKT

-263 EEAGLAGE
+263 EEAGLAGG
-271 ALYKAASDGKIG
+271 ALYKAASDGQIG
-283 FDALNKALSKATS
+283 FEALNKALSKATS

-310 TLAQAQQQTAK
+310 TLSQAQQQTAK

-341 EKVKQFLM
+341 EKVKQFLL

-368 KLGELVAYLA
+368 KLGELVVYLS
-378 GKWVQGMKMLFKA
+378 GKWLEGVKMWFKA
-391 ITTPFVKLYEGIKYV
+391 ISTPFVKLFEGIKYV
-406 IGKLKELATYVSS
+406 FNKLKELAKYVSS
-419 GFLDRFKG
+419 VFPERFKS
-427 AFEPIIKWVQKL
+427 AFEPIIKWFQKL
-439 IDMISKA
+439 LDMASKA
-446 YTKLKNLVTFWKEAE
+446 YEKFKNIITFWKKSK
-461 KEKDTSGSEPE
+461 KEEDTPSPEPK
-472 RDKKFDPNAK
+472 RDKKVDPNAK
-482 TNLNKKMAEDY
+482 TDYNKKMEQDY
-493 QKLQDEI
+493 KKLQDDI
-500 FNRQRDIYNKI
+500 FLAQRKIYSKT
-511 GKEREQALRNL
+511 GVEREKALRDL
-522 EKTIKEKNQQF
+522 EKTIKNKNQDF
-533 MDAYSKSF
+533 LKEYSKNF
-541 DELSD
+541 NELSD

-552 VGVEKSVNEFNN
+552 VGVEKAVNEFNN
-564 SNYYFVNEYQ
+564 SNYDFVNEYQ
-574 NLLKEKESR
+574 KLLKEKESR
-583 EREIIKTLPH
+583 EREILLTLPH
-593 TDQVS
+593 ADQES

-612 AFVEKYGKSFETL
+612 EFVEKYGKSFTTL
-625 NESNRQVV
+625 NESNRKIVA
-633 VALEKQV
+633 ALEKQV
-640 NEYEKTALDRS
+640 NEYSNAALDRS
-651 FVEAQKALQKEIT
+651 FVQAQKALQKKILA
-664 DLEWETMLLP
+664 LEWETMLLP

-682 KKMASKIQAM
+682 EKMASEIQAM
-692 YKKFVDEHKSQF
+692 YKKFVDDHKSQF
-704 EKLNETNRN
+704 DNLNETNQN
-713 TIKQYAEK
+713 ALKQMAEK
-721 AQDTTKSLYD
+721 AKDTAKSLYD
-731 SMIDGLNVFMNA
+731 
-743 FMKDIAGKFLNK
+743 KFLDNTDK
-755 DTGESIGEEFHNLI
+755 LTEFSGKILNQEVGEKAASEGIDYAADGATKGLVDFGEN
-769 NGEDV
+769 
-774 NWGEGLEK
+774 
-782 MSTQMYESWKT
+782 T
-793 GLKTAAGA
+793 LKAVGA
-801 FFGPAGT
+801 SFGPVGQ
-808 AIAELIT
+808 AIAEIVIQIGEFL
-815 GLTDFVWGF
+815 WGW
-824 FKGQE
+824 FKGAE
-829 KARIKAIEKKR
+829 KARIKKIEEQR
-840 DEDLEELEKRSE
+840 DKDLEELEKRSE
-852 VELKKLEDRFD
+852 IELKKLEEKFD
-863 EEIKMRKEKLS
+863 AEIAMRKEKLS
-874 ELDDEYT
+874 ELDDEYS

-908 QTEYKTKKDIETTQ
+908 QTEYKTKKDIETTK
-922 LTKTEEAKK
+922 LTKAEESKK

-936 KNKLSKLEPER
+936 KNKLSKLENER

-952 EVDKVNAEDWWNLG
+952 EADKVNASDYFLSSS
-966 KPDRLRKTQKIL
+966 KASDLKKTEKIL
-978 DEILKRIAKVKSAGS
+978 DEILKRIATVKSAGS
-993 IEEIKLAHGGARFV
+993 IEEIKLARGGARFV

-1043 LEAKIIAEEITK
+1043 LEAKIIAEEIAK
-1055 LQKTQSS
+1055 LQKSQSS

-1093 AFRMAE
+1093 TFRMAE

>member
-1 MKLDEIIIPLS
+1 

-341 EKVKQFLM
+341 EKVKQFL
-349 VAIMVPLTKVTTAT
+349 IKGILEPLTKVTSGV
-363 IYLTT
+363 IYLIQ
-368 KLGELVAYLA
+368 KLTELV
-378 GKWVQGMKMLFKA
+378 V
-391 ITTPFVKLYEGIKYV
+391 
-406 IGKLKELATYVSS
+406 YVSS
-419 GFLDRFKG
+419 KLVEGFKI
-427 AFEPIIKWVQKL
+427 AFDPIIKLFQKAVEMAGKL
-439 IDMISKA
+439 TENIKKIFGLSK
-446 YTKLKNLVTFWKEAE
+446 KSEEEKN
-461 KEKDTSGSEPE
+461 EKDAASSEPE
-472 RDKKFDPNAK
+472 RLKKFDPSAINDFNK
-482 TNLNKKMAEDY
+482 QIIEDNKNLQEEIFLRRREIALKPIEQQEKATREFEAWVNKK
-493 QKLQDEI
+493 
-500 FNRQRDIYNKI
+500 NKEFI
-511 GKEREQALRNL
+511 AKYG
-522 EKTIKEKNQQF
+522 
-533 MDAYSKSF
+533 KSF
-541 DELSD
+541 DQLTD
-546 ENKKIL
+546 ENKRIL
-552 VGVEKSVNEFNN
+552 VGVETAVNEFAKANHDFANN
-564 SNYYFVNEYQ
+564 YK
-574 NLLKEKESR
+574 NLQKEMEKRHREILTLPYKEQEKALKE
-583 EREIIKTLPH
+583 
-593 TDQVS
+593 
-598 ALQKLNDEINEKNK
+598 LNADINKKNK
-612 AFVEKYGKSFETL
+612 AFIAKYGKSFETL

-640 NEYEKTALDRS
+640 NEFEKTALDRT
-651 FVEAQKALQKEIT
+651 FVEAHKAMQDKIT
-664 DLEWETMLLP
+664 NMQWQILLLP
-674 AKERASAE
+674 LEEQE
-682 KKMASKIQAM
+682 KASKAMQAEIQKLHAD
-692 YKKFVDEHKSQF
+692 FVK
-704 EKLNETNRN
+704 T
-713 TIKQYAEK
+713 Y
-721 AQDTTKSLYD
+721 
-731 SMIDGLNVFMNA
+731 
-743 FMKDIAGKFLNK
+743 
-755 DTGESIGEEFHNLI
+755 ESEFHNLNDTNKNTLMQSAKESQEKLKGYFEGLGDI
-769 NGEDV
+769 LFGHIDKWMGQIFNKDMGESLGEDPDKFMQNMGKV
-774 NWGEGLEK
+774 AFDVSKDVIKGVG
-782 MSTQMYESWKT
+782 
-793 GLKTAAGA
+793 AA
-801 FFGPAGT
+801 FGPIGD
-808 AIAELIT
+808 AIAGVVTALM
-815 GLTDFVWGF
+815 DFLWGW
-824 FKGQE
+824 FKGRE
-829 KARIKAIEKKR
+829 KARIQAIEKKR
-840 DEDLEELEKRSE
+840 DEDLKELEKQSE
-852 VELKKLEDRFD
+852 VELKKLEERFD
-863 EEIKMRKEKLS
+863 AEIKMRKEKLS

-908 QTEYKTKKDIETTQ
+908 QTEYKTKKDTATAE
-922 LTKTEEAKK
+922 LTKTEETKK
-931 LEVER
+931 IEVER
-936 KNKLSKLEPER
+936 RKKLSELEPEK

-952 EVDKVNAEDWWNLG
+952 EVDKVETMYEYWG
-966 KPDRLRKTQKIL
+966 KDDDLQKAQKIL

-1093 AFRMAE
+1093 GFRMAE